1 LSTVRDRI
9 ADIGLSDHF
18 LLQWSVTTAKSTP
31 VVETVVRRPW
41 RSLDVV
47 EFRSALSSSVL
58 CQPDHWGGLDVNAM
72 AALYDVEMTALLDRL
87 IPARTITRRPH
98 PSDPWFDAE
107 CRAAKRLTRRLER
120 AAASKRSNPSAA
132 AAANDAWRTQ
142 RRLYRDLRNQKLDE
156 FWSDIIAANQSSP
169 RQLWR
174 SVDLLLG
181 RGRPPASNDISVD
194 QFHKFFV
201 EKVEGVRAATSSG
214 PSPTFADASGSSSL
228 TDFTHV
234 TVDDVTSAIHR
245 LPDKSCA
252 ADALPTPQLKLVADL
267 IAPFL
272 TELFNR
278 SMSSATVPDV
288 FKSAFITPLLKK
300 PDLDSDDPRSYR
312 PISNL

>member
-1 LSTVRDRI
+1 MSARSRP
-9 ADIGLSDHF
+9 AESEGCGLCSRVSIYDHDF
-18 LLQWSVTTAKSTP
+18 FTGT
-31 VVETVVRRPW
+31 
-41 RSLDVV
+41 
-47 EFRSALSSSVL
+47 
-58 CQPDHWGGLDVNAM
+58 
-72 AALYDVEMTALLDRL
+72 
-87 IPARTITRRPH
+87 
-98 PSDPWFDAE
+98 
-107 CRAAKRLTRRLER
+107 
-120 AAASKRSNPSAA
+120 
-132 AAANDAWRTQ
+132 
-142 RRLYRDLRNQKLDE
+142 
-156 FWSDIIAANQSSP
+156 IAANQSSP

-214 PSPTFADASGSSSL
+214 QPPTFAAARGSSSL
-228 TDFTHV
+228 TDFTRV

-267 IAPFL
+267 IAPYL

-300 PDLDSDDPRSYR
+300 PDLDSDDPQSYR
-312 PISNL
+312 PISNLTVVIIIIIIFITGTDKLQ